1 VHIQNQKDF
10 FAGVMFIGLGV
21 TFAWSARV
29 YDIGSASQM
38 GPGYFPMLLGILMA
52 LIGAVLTFRAVV
64 IRTEGGAK
72 IGGWAW
78 RPMVYI
84 IAANLVFG
92 VLLAGLR
99 GIKLPALG
107 LILAIYAMTFIVS
120 MARANWKFTK
130 TLALATVLAAGS
142 YLIFVLALKL
152 QIQVWPWFIQG

>member
-1 VHIQNQKDF
+1 MNIRNQKDF

-21 TFAWSARV
+21 TFAWSASG
-29 YDIGSASQM
+29 YNIGSASQM

-52 LIGAVLTFRAVV
+52 LIGAVLSCRAVV
-64 IRTEGGAK
+64 IETEGGAK
-72 IGGWAW
+72 IGEWAW

-84 IAANLVFG
+84 IASNVVFG

-107 LILAIYAMTFIVS
+107 LIVAIYAMTFIVS

-130 TLALATVLAAGS
+130 TLVLATVLAAGS

-152 QIQVWPWFIQG
+152 QIQVWPWFIKG